1 MTDADGRLEGPFNLM
16 LINPA
21 VGNALQSLG
30 SAIRFSTAL
39 TARQRELAI
48 LEVAAF
54 TRSDFEWY
62 AHERLGRRAG
72 LTEDEIAAVHNGVE
86 AAGLEAAG
94 LDPGERAVRELSRQI
109 LATGDLD
116 DPSFQQGA
124 AVLGVELVTE
134 LVVLIGYY
142 RLLALAMLVLRTPL
156 PASAAPIEWPPRPAE
171 TS

>member
-86 AAGLEAAG
+86 AAGL
-94 LDPGERAVRELSRQI
+94 DPGERAVRELSRQI